1 VTAPVD
7 VTVGV
12 VAWNAADDLRRCLAA
27 LPPALEGLEAQ
38 VVVVDNGSADATGA
52 VLAEHPWVEAL
63 RNARNLGLT
72 PGRNQ
77 VIERV
82 RGRHVLMLDA
92 DTRPRPGSVRP
103 MTEYLDAHP
112 RVGLVGAK
120 LLDPDGSLQLSCRTF
135 PSALV
140 PFLRRPPLGGVFEHR
155 RLINRH
161 LMRDYDHLE
170 PRPVDWVIGACQC
183 YRASLLPVLGRYD
196 ERIFSHGGED
206 TDWCVRVWKA
216 GAEVHYVPA
225 AEVVHA
231 YGHFPRRNPFSRQ
244 SRRGI
249 VDYFYMQWKHR
260 DMRGGIVGAREA
272 SA

>member
-1 VTAPVD
+1 VSGAVD

-12 VAWNAADDLRRCLAA
+12 VAWNACADLVRCLAA
-27 LPPALEGLEAQ
+27 LPAALEGLNAQ
-38 VVVVDNGSADATGA
+38 VVVVDNGSEDGTA
-52 VLAEHPWVEAL
+52 AELDGHPWIE
-63 RNARNLGLT
+63 RIDNARNLGLT

-77 VIERV
+77 VLDRV

-92 DTRPRPGSVRP
+92 DTRPRPGSVA
-103 MTEYLDAHP
+103 TLVAYLDAHP
-112 RVGLVGAK
+112 AVGLVGAK

-135 PSALV
+135 PPARL
-140 PFLRRPPLGGVFEHR
+140 PFLRRPPLAAIFEHR
-155 RLINRH
+155 RTVNQH
-161 LMRDYDHLE
+161 LMRDYDHAA
-170 PRPVDWVIGACQC
+170 PRAVDWVLGACQC
-183 YRASLLPVLGRYD
+183 YRASLLGVVGRYD

-231 YGHFPRRNPFSRQ
+231 YGHFTRRNPLSRQ

-260 DMRGGIVGAREA
+260 DVQGGAALRERA
-272 SA
+272 